1 MYGCVLFMED
11 EAWDVYVSTPVYIK
25 SKMYVITHRYE

>member
-25 SKMYVITHRYE
+25 KQNVRYYASL